1 MDPGNTPSTVES
13 AIDLTVSDEE
23 IAIRNLVEL
32 LRARL
37 RDYPELNVL
46 LAGYENSDL
55 DLATALAESVM
66 DWNSTPPLLDGVS
79 FSSHPAPT
87 LMLDKATSAVLRSA
101 ALGQI
106 RNKLNA
112 NVGGD
117 VINGFFDKG
126 PEYAQWA
133 ALLEQTYE
141 TKKLRL
147 KMAINL
153 NGSFNGTG
161 IASEYEIVNR
171 MYNTMGSRSPR

>member
-23 IAIRNLVEL
+23 IAIRNLVEM

-37 RDYPELNVL
+37 RDHPELNVL

-55 DLATALAESVM
+55 ELATALAESVM

-79 FSSHPAPT
+79 FTSHPAPA
-87 LMLDKATSAVLRSA
+87 LMLDKAASVVLRSV
-101 ALGQI
+101 ALLHT

-112 NVGGD
+112 SVGGD

-126 PEYAQWA
+126 PEYMQWA
-133 ALLEQTYE
+133 SLLEQTYE
-141 TKKLRL
+141 AKKLRL